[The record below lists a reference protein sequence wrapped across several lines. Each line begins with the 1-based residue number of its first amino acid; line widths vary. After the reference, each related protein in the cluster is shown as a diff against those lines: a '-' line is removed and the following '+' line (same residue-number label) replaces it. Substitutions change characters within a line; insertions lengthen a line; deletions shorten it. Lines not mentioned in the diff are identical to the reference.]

1 MELAAMGWRNLR
13 RNRRRT
19 VLNVFALAIGTAIMI
34 VSVAW
39 VRGYFTSIY
48 EGIIRLDSGHAQ
60 ILPRGYLDEE
70 RRLPLDLAISD
81 AESLRATL
89 LEQPEVT
96 AVAARIS
103 FSAKLGDGRR
113 STRMLGRAIE
123 PEHEAQITALPDQIT
138 GGTYFG
144 LAGADGETPNPGGS
158 PTGTAREGVLLS
170 DEIAGRLGV
179 SPGDP
184 IFITA
189 LDRSGA
195 ENFLETVLAGTFSL
209 GYPAIDENV
218 FYLDLDSAQRLLGMG
233 NEVSRLVLKLDS
245 GPAVGAI
252 TEQLREEVAR
262 LSDDRRNDEAALDIY
277 GWRTFAE
284 AVVSAVEA
292 DTAAFAIIL
301 GVLFL
306 LVVIGILN
314 SMSMS
319 VHERRRE
326 IGTLR
331 AIGMKRRQLTGLL
344 LSEGVSIAAIGAVA
358 GALVAA
364 IASIYLGVIGFDLS
378 ALAGTG
384 LPIPFGDR
392 FTADFRV
399 WDFLLGGAVSAV
411 TAIAGSIIPT
421 RRASRLSIADALGS
435 HLE

>member
-19 VLNVFALAIGTAIMI
+19 ILNVFALAIGTAIMI

-39 VRGYFTSIY
+39 VRGYFTSFF

-89 LEQPEVT
+89 LDQPEVT

-103 FSAKLGDGRR
+103 FSAQLGDGRR

-123 PEHEAQITALPDQIT
+123 PEHEALITILPDQIT
-138 GGTYFG
+138 GGSYFG
-144 LAGADGETPNPGGS
+144 LAN
-158 PTGTAREGVLLS
+158 EGVLLS

-218 FYLDLDSAQRLLGMG
+218 FYVDLASAQRLLGMG
-233 NEVSRLVLKLDS
+233 DEVSRLVLKLDS

-252 TEQLREEVAR
+252 TERLREEVAR
-262 LSDDRRNDEAALDIY
+262 LGEDPSNDDAALEIH

-284 AVVSAVEA
+284 VVVSAVEA

-314 SMSMS
+314 SMSMA

-331 AIGMKRRQLTGLL
+331 AIGMKRRQLMKLL
-344 LSEGVSIAAIGAVA
+344 LAEGVSIAAVGAIA
-358 GALVAA
+358 GAA
-364 IASIYLGVIGFDLS
+364 IAGLASIYFGIIGFDLS
-378 ALAGTG
+378 VLAGTG

-392 FTADFRV
+392 FTADFRG

-411 TAIAGSIIPT
+411 TATAGSYLPA
-421 RRASRLSIADALGS
+421 RRATRLAIADALGS